1 MPTAK
6 AVKAMDNR
14 VQLFGTVAEPPA
26 FSHAIGANRLYR
38 CELEVPRL
46 SGVLDRV
53 PLLLPERLETSMRGR
68 VGVLGQLRGYSR
80 QEEGRRR
87 LRLMVLVKAL
97 LDGPAEVNN
106 LVELRAQLL
115 RPPTYRKTPMGRE
128 IADLLLRAERERGGE
143 DCIPA
148 IVWGG
153 CARYART
160 LEKGQWLQLQ
170 GRIQSRP
177 YMKQLE
183 NGSICELI
191 AYELS
196 VNKLRL
202 SQEYVG
208 KTFIK

>member
-1 MPTAK
+1 
-6 AVKAMDNR
+6 
-14 VQLFGTVAEPPA
+14 
-26 FSHAIGANRLYR
+26 
-38 CELEVPRL
+38 
-46 SGVLDRV
+46 
-53 PLLLPERLETSMRGR
+53 
-68 VGVLGQLRGYSR
+68 
-80 QEEGRRR
+80 
-87 LRLMVLVKAL
+87 
-97 LDGPAEVNN
+97 
-106 LVELRAQLL
+106 
-115 RPPTYRKTPMGRE
+115 MGRE

>member
-14 VQLFGTVAEPPA
+14 VQLYGTVAEPPT

-46 SGVLDRV
+46 SGVVDRV
-53 PLLLPERLETSMRGR
+53 PMLLPERLEPSMRGQ

-97 LDGPAEVNN
+97 LDGPAEANN

-208 KTFIK
+208 KTFKK

>member
-14 VQLFGTVAEPPA
+14 VQLYGTVAEPPA

-53 PLLLPERLETSMRGR
+53 PLLLPERLEPSMRGR

-97 LDGPAEVNN
+97 LDGPAEANN

-128 IADLLLRAERERGGE
+128 IADLLLRAKRERGGE

>member
-1 MPTAK
+1 
-6 AVKAMDNR
+6 MDNR
-14 VQLFGTVAEPPA
+14 VQLFGTVAEPPT

-53 PLLLPERLETSMRGR
+53 PLLLPERLEPSMRGR

-128 IADLLLRAERERGGE
+128 IADLLLRAEREPGRRGLHSRHRLGRLRPLCPDTGKGAVVAAARQNPKQALYEATGE
-143 DCIPA
+143 RKYLRTHCI
-148 IVWGG
+148 
-153 CARYART
+153 
-160 LEKGQWLQLQ
+160 
-170 GRIQSRP
+170 
-177 YMKQLE
+177 
-183 NGSICELI
+183 
-191 AYELS
+191 
-196 VNKLRL
+196 
-202 SQEYVG
+202 
-208 KTFIK
+208 

>member
-1 MPTAK
+1 
-6 AVKAMDNR
+6 MDNR
-14 VQLFGTVAEPPA
+14 VQLFGTVAEAPA

-53 PLLLPERLETSMRGR
+53 PLLLPERLEPSMRGR

-97 LDGPAEVNN
+97 LDGPAEANN